1 MTCRIDIDFRPGE
14 GAVLR
19 LIGLVER
26 RGFVVRAL
34 TLPETRAGASARLTV
49 HVAPRDAGRRVE
61 TVCAQL
67 AKMYEVVSVASAQP
81 RLQPQPLEAAS

>member
-26 RGFVVRAL
+26 RGFVVCAMN
-34 TLPETRAGASARLTV
+34 LPETRAGAASRLTL
-49 HVAPRDAGRRVE
+49 HLAPRDAGRRVDS
-61 TVCAQL
+61 VCAQL
-67 AKMYEVVSVASAQP
+67 SKMYEVVAVNSVEP
-81 RLQPQPLEAAS
+81 RALEAAS

>member
-34 TLPETRAGASARLTV
+34 TLPETRAGASARLTL
-49 HVAPRDAGRRVE
+49 HVAPRDPARRVE

-67 AKMYEVVSVASAQP
+67 AKMYDVVAVTSAQ
-81 RLQPQPLEAAS
+81 LQALEAAS

>member
-34 TLPETRAGASARLTV
+34 TLPETRAGASARLTLD
-49 HVAPRDAGRRVE
+49 VAPRDAGRRVE

-67 AKMYEVVSVASAQP
+67 SKMYEVVAVNSAEP
-81 RLQPQPLEAAS
+81 RALEAAS

>member
-1 MTCRIDIDFRPGE
+1 MTCRIDIDFRRGE

-34 TLPETRAGASARLTV
+34 TLPETRAGASARLTL
-49 HVAPRDAGRRVE
+49 HLAPRDAGRRVE
-61 TVCAQL
+61 TICAQL
-67 AKMYEVVSVASAQP
+67 AKMYEVEAVASAEPQ
-81 RLQPQPLEAAS
+81 LQPQPLEAAS